1 MGEEIL
7 RLYGFG
13 SFFNFKTTTT
23 DIDFLIIHTDI
34 TKSSCGKAIILKNNI
49 LKLVCNADVTMLSN
63 KEECE
68 MDFILKSKAILLG
81 PINSS
86 SIEKELRLLFESLG
100 I

>member
-1 MGEEIL
+1 MNEEIL

-23 DIDFLIIHTDI
+23 DIDFLIIHASV
-34 TKSSCGKAIILKNNI
+34 TKSSCGKAIVLKNNI
-49 LKLVCNADVTMLSN
+49 LKLVSNADVTMLSN
-63 KEECE
+63 KEEYE
-68 MDFILKSKAILLG
+68 MDFILKSKAVFLG

-86 SIEKELRLLFESLG
+86 NMEKELRFLFESLG

>member
-1 MGEEIL
+1 MDEEIL

-13 SFFNFKTTTT
+13 SFFNFKITTT
-23 DIDFLIIHTDI
+23 DIDFLIIHSDI
-34 TKSSCGKAIILKNNI
+34 TRISCEKAIVLKKNI

-63 KEECE
+63 KEEYK

-81 PINSS
+81 SINSS
-86 SIEKELRLLFESLG
+86 NMEKELRFLFESLG